1 MQLDVVYCDQGEQTC
16 VAVAVPIAFP
26 RHCDDGELSAAWP
39 VVYNARASTLRKS
52 VNCVTIWHE
61 ANCGR

>member
-39 VVYNARASTLRKS
+39 VVYNENPLIA
-52 VNCVTIWHE
+52 
-61 ANCGR
+61 